1 MIATS
6 FKEAII
12 EMMGEIAKQ
21 IPDSHKQTPVK
32 AYLTGGGAVHY
43 YCNSR
48 VSDDVD
54 LIMQYTVKIPED
66 LFVVWLNDE
75 GTLEQVHYDYTYNS
89 TFGLLHEDYEDRAV
103 HMITI
108 DEKFEIN
115 LLSPVDLIISK
126 LTRFAQNDEE
136 DIANIIKTGK
146 VDKDELFEL
155 ATDAINVGVGFQKN
169 FVEISLQHVM
179 EMFEDL

>member
-1 MIATS
+1 MIAHS

-75 GTLEQVHYDYTYNS
+75 GTLEQVHYDHTYNS
-89 TFGLLHEDYEDRAV
+89 TFGLLHEDYEDRAI

-108 DEKFEIN
+108 DEKFEIS

-136 DIANIIKTGK
+136 DIANIITTGK
-146 VDKDELFEL
+146 VNKDELFEL
-155 ATDAINVGVGFQKN
+155 ATDAINVGVGFQKS
-169 FVEISLQHVM
+169 FVEINLHHVM
-179 EMFEDL
+179 EMFED